1 MRHFYESRYFGPAFF
16 LFLNIVFFWPFFL
29 KSQIP
34 VDPNPIYQTYPW
46 RAIARN
52 APVHETSQVR
62 FLHQIDSALMIYPL
76 REEVRRQLRSGH
88 LPLWTDRIFCGAPL
102 LANQV
107 AALDP
112 ISLVLLPLPSFY
124 AFGLQIVLQLTLAG
138 WFLFAL
144 CELIGLSRP
153 AALFAGVAYMWNGFF
168 FRNLGVLSV
177 VGTVCWQPLMLY
189 CVHRLCTGTSRIAFH
204 GLAFA
209 VMAQF
214 YGGYAQYWIYNLG
227 LTFCYAGYLLIR
239 ERRFRSAAVLK
250 IAGAVALGCILA
262 LPQTVAFYGALKNSP
277 RSSTE
282 TAQMYEGRNH
292 VSPRKL
298 ITLAVPDF
306 FGKTDLN
313 IFSRLLLKPPVPT
326 TGLWARLVF
335 GEYPSLYNRIWAYC
349 GLLTLLLAFAAPV
362 RKRAGFWFVF
372 AVLPLFVLVL
382 LNFDFLRFVFR
393 VVWQGIDRI
402 DHTRSMV
409 VTALCISIL
418 GGYGIDSVL
427 QNRILAQKLGKLLL
441 IAGVVFGVLIFIG
454 PAFVGARQQ
463 QLVARG
469 IAYYNAH
476 RATAPWNA
484 NEESFVREA
493 IESAPEMIRSSLAIL
508 RFPVMLGIGF
518 AFVMLLFGKGRIR
531 PGVCG
536 GLLVLLTLCD
546 LAYHGHSDPPLYFSS
561 NAMLFPSAPS
571 LQFLRKDIGNF
582 RVLEIQRRKQTPEL
596 PLKSYSELGR
606 YRTRGLNFFDF
617 QTFDFVARPDSLLFE
632 RIATAGGYL
641 SIYPDTIRNLW
652 GGRPNDNLQFAQP
665 EEAIDRWSGALID
678 LQSIRYI
685 LADPGA
691 VSTKYPVAYGG
702 KDLTIFEN
710 PSALPRVYVANRT
723 ITILNRQQALRKIKG
738 NAYDPHTAVI
748 LDRALSLQDTTPLQW
763 KANIVRSDAGDVQVE
778 VETNQDSVL
787 VLTDTY
793 DEDWKANV
801 DDRSVPILR
810 ANYAFRAVKLSAGQ
824 HRVTFHYFP
833 ASFKLSLMLSSFA
846 LVAWVASLFLLKKAD
861 EPSVANEHA

>member
-1 MRHFYESRYFGPAFF
+1 MKHFYKSRYFGPAFF
-16 LFLNIVFFWPFFL
+16 LLLNVVFFWPLFL
-29 KSQIP
+29 RSQIP

-46 RAIARN
+46 KTAVQN
-52 APVHETSQVR
+52 APVHETNQVQ
-62 FLHQIDSALMIYPL
+62 FLHQIDSSLMIYPL

-88 LPLWTDRIFCGAPL
+88 FPLWTDLIFCGAPL

-112 ISLVLLPLPSFY
+112 ISLVLLPLPTVY

-177 VGTVCWQPLMLY
+177 VGTVCWQPLLLY
-189 CVHRLCTGTSRIAFH
+189 CVHRLCTTRGRAGFH

-214 YGGYAQYWIYNLG
+214 FGGYAQYWIYNLG
-227 LTFCYAGYLLIR
+227 LAGCYAMYLLIR
-239 ERRFRSAAVLK
+239 ERALRSSVALK

-262 LPQTVAFYGALKNSP
+262 LPQTLAFYGALRNSP
-277 RSSTE
+277 RSSAE

-298 ITLAVPDF
+298 ITLAVPDL
-306 FGKTDLN
+306 FGKTDRN
-313 IFSRLLLKPPVPT
+313 IFSRLLLKPPAPT
-326 TGLWARLVF
+326 SGFWTRLLF

-349 GLLTLLLAFAAPV
+349 GLLTLLIAFTAPV
-362 RKRAGFWFVF
+362 RKQAGFWFTF
-372 AVLPLFVLVL
+372 AVLPLLFLVL

-393 VVWQGIDRI
+393 AVWQGVDRI

-409 VTALCISIL
+409 ITALCISIL
-418 GGYGIDSVL
+418 GGYGIDSVWR
-427 QNRILAQKLGKLLL
+427 NRALAQKLGKLLL
-441 IAGVVFGVLIFIG
+441 ISGVVFGAVIIIG
-454 PAFVGARQQ
+454 TLLAGAWKEQI
-463 QLVARG
+463 VARG
-469 IAYYNAH
+469 IAYYETN
-476 RATAPWNA
+476 RAIAPWNE

-493 IESAPEMIRSSLAIL
+493 IESTPDMIRSSLSIL
-508 RFPVMLGIGF
+508 QFPVMLGIG
-518 AFVMLLFGKGRIR
+518 AAVVLMLFGYGRLR
-531 PGVCG
+531 TEYFAAFF
-536 GLLVLLTLCD
+536 LVLTLCD
-546 LAYHGHSDPPLYFSS
+546 LGYHGRSDPPLYFST
-561 NAMLFPSAPS
+561 AKMLSPSAPS
-571 LQFLRKDIGNF
+571 LQFLQKQTGNF
-582 RVLEIQRRKQTPEL
+582 RVLEIQRRKRTPDL
-596 PLKSYSELGR
+596 PLKSYSDLGR

-641 SIYPDTIRNLW
+641 SIYPDAIRNLW
-652 GGRPNDNLQFAQP
+652 NGRPNDNLQFAQP
-665 EEAIDRWSGALID
+665 EEAIDRWHGAFID

-691 VSTKYPVAYGG
+691 VSSRYPIAYGG

-710 PSALPRVYVANRT
+710 RSALPRVFVVNRA
-723 ITILNRQQALRKIKG
+723 ITILSRQAALQKIKKD
-738 NAYDPHTAVI
+738 AFDPHTTAI
-748 LDRALSLQDTTPLQW
+748 LDRPVPLQEATPLKW
-763 KANIVRSDAGDVQVE
+763 KASIVRSEAGSVRVE

-787 VLTDTY
+787 VLTDTF
-793 DEDWKANV
+793 DKDWKAAV
-801 DDRSVPILR
+801 DERSVPVLR
-810 ANYAFRAVKLSAGQ
+810 ANYAFRAVSLSAGQ
-824 HRVTFHYFP
+824 HRVTFQYFP
-833 ASFKLSLMLSSFA
+833 ASFSLSLILSSLA
-846 LVAWVASLFLLKKAD
+846 LVAWIASLFLSKQNESDAA
-861 EPSVANEHA
+861 SEHA